1 MALTS
6 AANSGIM
13 ILSIENTY
21 TEENIIMAKHGL
33 GRGLGALFGDI
44 NLDEADEADN
54 QSNATKEIPVAKIFP
69 NENQPRKIFD
79 EAALLE
85 LANSIRLHG
94 VISPVILVKRNNDE
108 YMLIAGERRWR
119 AAKKAGIVTMPAIV
133 RDYSEKEIKEISLI
147 ENLQREDL
155 NPIEVANAIKQ
166 LMEDFSY
173 TQEQVAD
180 RLGKS
185 RPAVANTLRLLTL
198 SPAVIDLVAAGKL
211 SEGHARCLVA
221 IRDADKQLEI
231 AKRALNDKLT
241 VRDFEKL
248 VKSLTAPAPEKKIA
262 PDQSLELKDLVERMQ
277 RVMATKVSV
286 YGNDKKGRI
295 YIDYF
300 STDDLDRIHA
310 MLEVLEA
317 YKQAAAQ

>member
-1 MALTS
+1 M
-6 AANSGIM
+6 G
-13 ILSIENTY
+13 LSIEIEIVK
-21 TEENIIMAKHGL
+21 TEEIIMAKHGL

-44 NLDEADEADN
+44 NLDEEAAVDS
-54 QSNATKEIPVAKIFP
+54 SNSTKEIPVAKIFP

-94 VISPVILVKRNNDE
+94 VISPVILVKRNGDE

-133 RDYSEKEIKEISLI
+133 RDYSEKEVKEISLI

-221 IRDADKQLEI
+221 IHDADKQLEI

-248 VKSLTAPAPEKKIA
+248 VKSLTTPIPEKQKA
-262 PDQSLELKDLVERMQ
+262 PDQSLELKDLIERMQ

-317 YKQAAAQ
+317 YKQAEAQ